1 MDGQN
6 VIDKHYA
13 FFQNT
18 ECEYF
23 PCHRIKDTQEFN
35 CLFCYCPLYMIGD
48 SCGGNAQYTINHIK
62 DCSNCAFPHYKDN
75 YEKVIRKLYER

>member
-23 PCHRIKDTQEFN
+23 PCHRIKDAQEFN
-35 CLFCYCPLYMIGD
+35 CLFCYCPLYMMGE
-48 SCGGNAQYTINHIK
+48 SCGGNAQYTTNHIK

-75 YEKVIRKLYER
+75 YDKVIQKLYER